1 MKILIVRHGDP
12 NYETDSLTEKGV
24 REAELLSE
32 RLCKEN
38 ITKLY
43 CSILGRARLTAQ
55 PTLDKLGI
63 EAEYCDWL
71 REFGYVK
78 FKVPYLENE
87 KYAWDLMPSFTETCP
102 EIYSPTEWRNLD
114 FIKNS
119 NMLESYD
126 TVCEEFDKVL
136 EKHGYKREGNCYKVT
151 APNADTLV
159 FVCHFGVTA
168 QILSHLLCT
177 SPFSISENTL
187 TLPTSVTTLYSEE
200 REEGM
205 ARFRMCGFGDVS
217 HLYKYDEEPAFS
229 GRFCER
235 FTDDTRH

>member
-12 NYETDSLTEKGV
+12 IYETDSLTEKGV

-32 RLCKEN
+32 RLRKEK

-43 CSILGRARLTAQ
+43 CSTLGRARLTAQ

-63 EAEYCDWL
+63 AAEYCEWL
-71 REFGYVK
+71 REFSYAM
-78 FKVPYLENE
+78 FKLPYLEKE
-87 KYAWDLMPSFTETCP
+87 KHCWDILPSFLKDYP
-102 EIYSPTEWRNLD
+102 EIYSPTEWRNVD
-114 FIKNS
+114 FVKNS
-119 NMLESYD
+119 NVPESYD
-126 TVCEEFDKVL
+126 IVCEEFDKVL
-136 EKHGYKREGNCYKVT
+136 EKHGYKREGNSYKVT
-151 APNADTLV
+151 AANDDTIA

-200 REEGM
+200 REEGT
-205 ARFRMCGFGDVS
+205 ARFRMCGFSDVS

>member
-12 NYETDSLTEKGV
+12 IYETDSLTEKGV

-43 CSILGRARLTAQ
+43 CSTLGRARLTAK

-63 EAEYCDWL
+63 TAEYCDWL
-71 REFGYVK
+71 REFHYATI
-78 FKVPYLENE
+78 KVPYLERE
-87 KYAWDLMPSFTETCP
+87 KICWDIMPSFLEGYP
-102 EIYSPTEWRNLD
+102 EIYSPTEWRNVD

-119 NMLESYD
+119 TVSESYD
-126 TVCEEFDKVL
+126 IVCEEFDKTL
-136 EKHGYKREGNCYKVT
+136 EKYGYKREGNIYKVT
-151 APNADTLV
+151 HPNDDTLV

-177 SPFSISENTL
+177 SPFSISQNCL

-200 REEGM
+200 REEGT
-205 ARFRMCGFGDVS
+205 AIFRMCGFGDVS